1 VALLAGRTVFNGRKG
16 RVAGVGGVAALG
28 ACLLLSACGSV
39 QMGAAAI
46 VGNQRIT
53 QATLDSQISNFEE
66 ASANYPGQVQVTS
79 ADAPSAVLSWLIRFA
94 IENRMAS
101 DAGIT
106 VSETEIQAGVAS
118 VNQEIAE
125 EQEEEGGAATSP
137 TVGLLNAGLPPQL
150 STELGQYQAQLDAFA
165 AKANGGTL
173 PSTTAQNNAV
183 TTAVSKAQC
192 TAAKSLN
199 IRVNPQY
206 GVFNYSEYAVET
218 GSTTNTLSAPSGKP
232 TKPSTSGLT
241 PAC

>member
-1 VALLAGRTVFNGRKG
+1 VALLAGRTVFIGRKG

-39 QMGAAAI
+39 QLGSAAI

-53 QATLDSQISNFEE
+53 QATLDSQVSNFE
-66 ASANYPGQVQVTS
+66 AAAANYPGQVQVTS
-79 ADAPSAVLSWLIRFA
+79 AETPAAVLTWLIRFS

-101 DAGIT
+101 EAGVS
-106 VSETEIQAGVAS
+106 VSETEIQAGVES
-118 VNQEIAE
+118 VSQQIAE
-125 EQEEEGGAATSP
+125 EQEEEGQSASLTP
-137 TVGLLNAGLPPQL
+137 GLLNVGISPQML
-150 STELGQYQAQLDAFA
+150 SDLGKYQAQLDAFA
-165 AKANGGTL
+165 AKANGGKL

-183 TTAVSKAQC
+183 TTAVTKAQC

-199 IRVNPQY
+199 IQVNPQY
-206 GVFNYSEYAVET
+206 GRFEYGTTYAVES
-218 GSTTNTLSAPSGKP
+218 GSTANALSAPAGKP

>member
-1 VALLAGRTVFNGRKG
+1 VALLAGRTVFIGRKG
-16 RVAGVGGVAALG
+16 RVAGAGGVAVLG

-53 QATLDSQISNFEE
+53 QAALDSQISNFEA

-79 ADAPSAVLSWLIRFA
+79 ADAPAAVLSWLIRFN

-101 DAGIT
+101 DAGIS
-106 VSETEIQAGVAS
+106 VSQAEVQAGVES
-118 VNQEIAE
+118 VSQQITAGQEQQGQSANL
-125 EQEEEGGAATSP
+125 TP
-137 TVGLLNAGLPPQL
+137 GLLNAGVAPQML
-150 STELGQYQAQLDAFA
+150 TDLGRYQAQLDAFA
-165 AKANGGTL
+165 AKANGGKL

-183 TTAVSKAQC
+183 TTAVTKAQC

-206 GVFNYSEYAVET
+206 GVFNYTEYAVES
-218 GSTTNTLSAPSGKP
+218 GSTTNTLSAPAGKP
-232 TKPSTSGLT
+232 AKPSTSGLT